1 MHIQQQ
7 GLKHSAH
14 RINVFKLTLFV
25 DQLFQA
31 GFGFDQLFQDGFDQL
46 FHAGFD
52 QLWEGF
58 LFHLFHPSCEII
70 ATIKMEN

>member
-1 MHIQQQ
+1 MYAYSSTRLEIIWHIV
-7 GLKHSAH
+7 SS
-14 RINVFKLTLFV
+14 KLTSFV

-70 ATIKMEN
+70 ARIKIEN